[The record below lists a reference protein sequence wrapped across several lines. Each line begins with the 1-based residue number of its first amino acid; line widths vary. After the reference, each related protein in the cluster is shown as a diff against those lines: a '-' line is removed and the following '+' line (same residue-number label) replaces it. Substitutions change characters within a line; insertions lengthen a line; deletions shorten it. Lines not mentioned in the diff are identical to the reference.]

1 MKAGWSELYTMLE
14 IVDSGDPAVVMK
26 VVGRILRDVGLPGV
40 GGLMRLLQIVV
51 KELRIANQD

>member
-1 MKAGWSELYTMLE
+1 MLE

-26 VVGRILRDVGLPGV
+26 VVGRILRDVGLPAV
-40 GGLMRLLQIVV
+40 GSLMRLLQIVV